1 MKEEIKI
8 NEQYI
13 KDAHICWEDDNYGLS
28 FKEYLKGDWE
38 HDPTIGAMIG
48 TNGFSSG
55 PNAEE
60 FEAMTDEEQK
70 AELELRLN
78 IFYDLARKVVGMSTE
93 EFEAAPQK

>member
-13 KDAHICWEDDNYGLS
+13 KDAYTCREDDNWGVS

-48 TNGFSSG
+48 VNGFSTG
-55 PNAEE
+55 PNAKE
-60 FEAMTDEEQK
+60 FEAMSEEEQNV
-70 AELELRLN
+70 ELEKRLN
-78 IFYDLARKVVGMSTE
+78 IFYELARKTVGMTQEQFVAVPS
-93 EFEAAPQK
+93 K